1 MIQKGQCR
9 HQESITYTIV
19 LDFRG
24 TALIIRTMETRNRN
38 SEMKALIK
46 TGKFSDRYIRR
57 VIKSDE
63 IGEFV
68 SYKGMKAYLYE
79 AEDGRARCIDYM
91 V

>member
-1 MIQKGQCR
+1 
-9 HQESITYTIV
+9 
-19 LDFRG
+19 
-24 TALIIRTMETRNRN
+24 
-38 SEMKALIK
+38 MKALIK